1 MKVKH
6 QDSIKYQVEQR
17 IKKMPEKVVLRDDLA
32 DIGDYRQI
40 SRALNALV
48 TEQVIARIGKGV
60 YAKMRSSIIT
70 GQPVLDGAFTI
81 IAREAL
87 DKLEVPWQPE
97 AAEVQYNAGSSMQVP
112 ANGRVAL
119 NSRFSRRIGWGGMEL
134 QYERIAK
141 RA

>member
-1 MKVKH
+1 MKVQYKN
-6 QDSIKYQVEQR
+6 SVKYQVEQR
-17 IKKMPEKVVLRDDLA
+17 IKKMPEKVILREDLE

-40 SRALNALV
+40 SRALSVL
-48 TEQVIARIGKGV
+48 IAEEAITRIGKGV
-60 YAKMRSSIIT
+60 YAKMRSSIVT
-70 GQPVLDGAFTI
+70 GKRVLDGAFTI

-87 DKLEVPWQPE
+87 DKLGVLWRPE
-97 AAEVQYNAGSSMQVP
+97 SAETQYNAGVSMQVP

-119 NSRFSRRIGWGGMEL
+119 DRRFSRKIRWGDMEL